1 VAGAVIQATMQ
12 SAGTSTGSY
21 TDTYTGTAN
30 QNWSMTIAGFKP
42 ATTSGGTAGR
52 EKLRQGFSPV

>member
-1 VAGAVIQATMQ
+1 MQ